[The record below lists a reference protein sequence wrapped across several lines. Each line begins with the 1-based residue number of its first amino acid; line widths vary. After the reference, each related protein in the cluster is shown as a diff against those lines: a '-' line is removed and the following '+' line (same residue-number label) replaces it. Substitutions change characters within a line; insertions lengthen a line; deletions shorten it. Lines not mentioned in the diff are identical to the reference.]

1 MFWQLPL
8 CTAVVALLL
17 PAGDS
22 TRFVDA
28 GSLWISQRAVD
39 NVMTHETG
47 GYDYYKKFCE
57 RPENPGFSSGVT
69 IGVGYDLRFH
79 TPAEIRRD
87 WQGVATVD
95 ELDAL
100 CSVAGKPGSAV
111 GAIKYK
117 VRITWEEAQ
126 VVFKR
131 TTVSEWAKNTA
142 QAYVIVKPDQLHP
155 HLNGAL
161 WGNSFNRGA
170 AMTGS
175 RCLEKRQIRD
185 AIAARQWQKIPALF
199 DSQAR
204 LWPNHA
210 GLTRR
215 RHDEGDLTREAL
227 KYGWWQ

>member
-1 MFWQLPL
+1 MNYLAL
-8 CTAVVALLL
+8 LTVVAVL
-17 PAGDS
+17 PAGDT
-22 TRFVDA
+22 TRFVDG
-28 GSLWISQRAVD
+28 GSLLISQRAVD

-69 IGVGYDLRFH
+69 IGVGYDLKFH
-79 TPAEIRRD
+79 TPAQIRRD
-87 WQGVATVD
+87 WQGVASVD

-100 CSVAGKPGSAV
+100 CSVAGKSGSVV
-111 GAIKYK
+111 GSIKYK

-131 TTVSEWAKNTA
+131 TTVPEWAKNTA
-142 QAYVIVKPDQLHP
+142 SAYGITKPDMLHP

-161 WGNSFNRGA
+161 WGNSFNRGT
-170 AMTGS
+170 AMSGD

-185 AIAARQWQKIPALF
+185 AISDRNWDYIPGLF
-199 DSQAR
+199 DKQAR
-204 LWPNHA
+204 LWPGHA
-210 GLTRR
+210 GLTQR

-227 KYGWWQ
+227 KFNWWK